1 MGRGGIGGA
10 VAAADMENSD
20 STRCFVRD
28 VKRIVI
34 KVHIITCMPSF
45 LLLSHAN
52 RMTPPPPPFRHV
64 RCCFY
69 SPPSPA

>member
-34 KVHIITCMPSF
+34 KVHIILAC
-45 LLLSHAN
+45 LHA
-52 RMTPPPPPFRHV
+52 
-64 RCCFY
+64 
-69 SPPSPA
+69 